1 MPSFRSILVVSL
13 FLLAGLSACIEL
25 SRQRVVYD
33 QRGIEVG
40 IEHDPSTDRSSPP
53 TVNSH
58 PARLTEENVRRL
70 LEVFQVGGYSGTLG
84 GLLANPRPFS
94 VFKDEELRIIA
105 DPIATALT
113 QAGARDRV
121 YFSIPNLQVR
131 YSDDRTAGALFLRG
145 PYLHLM
151 LLDHSALLRTD
162 TASGDADRDPRDTK
176 GMRLSVLAPARVAT
190 LAPEDEPRWS
200 PLEKVHTRVNVN
212 EVLYASAATPSPKP
226 TAQAVGPMPESHP
239 APLAQ
244 ATPAPKTQSQTVAE
258 PMEDLRLQ
266 IRELTNSNQEL
277 RARLKDQA
285 EQMNTLQEEME
296 RLKLELK
303 KAPPKK
309 SQTKPKSAPLPQ

>member
-1 MPSFRSILVVSL
+1 MPSFRSLLVVSL
-13 FLLAGLSACIEL
+13 FLLAGLFACIEP

-53 TVNSH
+53 TVNNH
-58 PARLTEENVRRL
+58 PARLTEEDVRRL
-70 LEVFQVGGYSGTLG
+70 LEVFRVGGYSGTLG
-84 GLLANPRPFS
+84 GLLANPRPFP
-94 VFKDEELRIIA
+94 VFTNEELRIIA
-105 DPIATALT
+105 GPVATALS
-113 QAGARDRV
+113 QAGVRDRV

-151 LLDHSALLRTD
+151 LRDHSALLRTD
-162 TASGDADRDPRDTK
+162 TASGDADKDPRETK

-200 PLEKVHTRVNVN
+200 PLEKVYTRVNVN
-212 EVLYASAATPSPKP
+212 EVLYAPAATPSPMP
-226 TAQAVGPMPESHP
+226 TVQVAGPTPAPPP

-244 ATPAPKTQSQTVAE
+244 AAPAPKVPPQVVTEQA
-258 PMEDLRLQ
+258 EDLRQQ
-266 IRELTNSNQEL
+266 IRELTSSNLDL
-277 RARLKDQA
+277 RARLQDQA
-285 EQMNTLQEEME
+285 EQVKAIQEELE
-296 RLKLELK
+296 RLKQELK

>member
-1 MPSFRSILVVSL
+1 MTSFRSLLAILL

-25 SRQRVVYD
+25 SRQRTIYD
-33 QRGIEVG
+33 KNGIEIG
-40 IEHDPSTDRSSPP
+40 IEHDSSTDRSSPP
-53 TVNSH
+53 AVNNH

-94 VFKDEELRIIA
+94 VFRDEELRIIA
-105 DPIATALT
+105 GPIATALT
-113 QAGARDRV
+113 QAGTRDRV

-151 LLDHSALLRTD
+151 LQDHSALLRTD
-162 TASGDADRDPRDTK
+162 TASGDADKDPRDMK
-176 GMRLSVLAPARVAT
+176 GMKLSVLAPARVAT
-190 LAPEDEPRWS
+190 LAPEDEPRWP

-212 EVLYASAATPSPKP
+212 EVLYASATTPSPR
-226 TAQAVGPMPESHP
+226 PESRP
-239 APLAQ
+239 APPAP
-244 ATPAPKTQSQTVAE
+244 AAPAPKTQVQTVAE
-258 PMEDLRLQ
+258 PIDDLRLQ

-277 RARLKDQA
+277 RGRLKDQA
-285 EQMNTLQEEME
+285 EQMRTLQEELE
-296 RLKLELK
+296 RLKLELR

-309 SQTKPKSAPLPQ
+309 SQAKPKSAPLPQ